1 MQRSIYLFLVSFICV
16 FLFSSQANA
25 YVTGSE
31 FLCVDGSGGAANLSA
46 DFQDALSNG
55 VTNINNEVRLTSG
68 NYPISDVSDTH
79 FTVSVDH
86 SLEISGGWDADC
98 STQTEFSPDLT
109 TLQGNK
115 GIVTQAHPGGVLSV
129 TITNNPANQIV
140 SIHNLTITNGSS
152 DKSGGGLYVI
162 HTASISAL
170 FVTLNLYDIVA
181 EHNET
186 KNFGGG
192 IAVDERGTQGGMT
205 VNIYDCI
212 IQDNSIITSVS
223 GGPAGIHIATLS
235 TGAGK
240 VETFLSNC
248 QILNNSAEGDGG
260 GVYIDSGT
268 GATTLTNN
276 VIAGNTASADNGG
289 GINIKNSGGG
299 NITLTNNTI
308 TWNETTGT
316 NPDLQDGGG
325 LYVDLD
331 NTSSTLDIYNNIIFD
346 NTAAGDGNDFFIVNP
361 SVNPD
366 PNDITINNND
376 FDDTLTTGYFIAG
389 ITTSVAIQDNL
400 NTDPDFEDSDNDN
413 YHLLTES
420 AVIDAGDNTAPAL
433 PDYDLDGVIRPQNDI
448 VDMGAYEYQ
457 ASTTPPTTEP
467 KVLTVED
474 ITETEGTDL
483 LFTVSL
489 NNEVQAGAFDV
500 DVSFT
505 DITATGGT
513 APPLETPEDYD
524 NDTQTLNF
532 VGTAGETQQFIVSTL
547 NDEVFESATETFTV
561 ELTASNTDIDD
572 SDTATGTIID
582 NETTSLMVEDV
593 TEAEGTGLLFT
604 VTLNNEV
611 QLGAFDVDVSF
622 TDISATGG
630 DKPLVTPEDY
640 NNDTQTLNFDG
651 TAGETQQFTVSTLDD
666 TLLEAATETFTVS
679 LTSSNIAIDDSDTAT
694 GTISDDEAEE
704 PVTTGGSGCF
714 IATAAYG
721 SYMADDV
728 VVLRNFRDEHLLTN
742 PAGRVFVKLYY
753 AYSPPIADYI
763 AEHNTLRFLSR
774 TALVPLV
781 FTVKYPLAAGFA
793 FMLFGIFLMGGLLR
807 KPDDS

>member
-109 TLQGNK
+109 TLQGSK

-316 NPDLQDGGG
+316 NPYLQDGGG

-505 DITATGGT
+505 DI
-513 APPLETPEDYD
+513 
-524 NDTQTLNF
+524 
-532 VGTAGETQQFIVSTL
+532 
-547 NDEVFESATETFTV
+547 
-561 ELTASNTDIDD
+561 
-572 SDTATGTIID
+572 
-582 NETTSLMVEDV
+582 
-593 TEAEGTGLLFT
+593 
-604 VTLNNEV
+604 
-611 QLGAFDVDVSF
+611 
-622 TDISATGG
+622 SATGG

-640 NNDTQTLNFDG
+640 NNETQTLNFDG

-721 SYMADDV
+721 SYMANDV